1 MRDIEKY
8 QKIYLQDAEDFER
21 YQVFYRRKK
30 ILELYAE
37 YRARRVVEIGCGMEP
52 LFAFVPAES
61 FERWV
66 VVEPAD
72 AFYQAACDTA
82 KGDERICCLHMFF
95 GNDNDSVE
103 QCRVQSGGA
112 NDLVICTGLLHELE
126 HPDQVLKAIHSL
138 CTPMTHVIFNVP
150 NADSLHRVLGM
161 WSGYI
166 ENVHELTERNQ
177 ELQQHSVYDRGSFA
191 KLLEESGFMVE
202 KTGTFF
208 IKPFTHRQMA
218 ACLKYGILNQR
229 ILDGLYRLSED
240 LPDFGSELYAVCRL
254 VDGRG

>member
-1 MRDIEKY
+1 MPFIKLLAIRQRAMNGFAACICF
-8 QKIYLQDAEDFER
+8 LGMTM
-21 YQVFYRRKK
+21 
-30 ILELYAE
+30 ILSSS
-37 YRARRVVEIGCGMEP
+37 
-52 LFAFVPAES
+52 AES
-61 FERWV
+61 N
-66 VVEPAD
+66 
-72 AFYQAACDTA
+72 Q
-82 KGDERICCLHMFF
+82 
-95 GNDNDSVE
+95 
-103 QCRVQSGGA
+103 GGA